1 MFHGTDYD
9 TLLEVAQNLH
19 GALTDAKKFAV
30 NVQAALTANRDIPS
44 AYAIGKV
51 EQALHNASNQL
62 ALLQA
67 LYYARK
73 PHNLPA
79 RNIYRRGNSYV
90 IATPYLPRKNN
101 TLHESYITCEAL
113 IDGLLRAHPLDLGTA
128 THISITMIQVY
139 PTGTPDHY
147 MTDPDNV
154 STKRM
159 VDNIAVALGIDDGGT
174 TIRLT
179 VINCISD
186 RLPAGMYTIVEP
198 RDYEAETLYYTQKL
212 EDIINESETN

>member
-1 MFHGTDYD
+1 MIQDTDYD
-9 TLLEVAQNLH
+9 NLVAVAQNLH
-19 GALTDAKKFAV
+19 SALTDAENSAA
-30 NVQAALTANRDIPS
+30 NVLDTLTAIRDSPS

-51 EQALHNASNQL
+51 EKAVHEVCNQL

-67 LYYARK
+67 SIFTRK

-79 RNIYRRGNSYV
+79 RNMYRRGNSYV

-101 TLHESYITCEAL
+101 ALHESYMTCQAL
-113 IDGLLRAHPLDLGTA
+113 IDGLLRAHPLDLGAA
-128 THISITMIQVY
+128 THISITMMQVY
-139 PTGTPDHY
+139 PTDTPDYY

-179 VINCISD
+179 LINCRSD
-186 RLPAGMYTIVEP
+186 RFPAGMYTIIEP
-198 RDYEAETLYYTQKL
+198 RDHEADTLYYTQKL
-212 EDIINESETN
+212 EDIINDSETH

>member
-1 MFHGTDYD
+1 MSYD
-9 TLLEVAQNLH
+9 TNYDNLVAVAQNLH
-19 GALTDAKKFAV
+19 GALTDATISAA
-30 NVQAALTANRDIPS
+30 NVLDTLTAIRDSPS
-44 AYAIGKV
+44 AYAIGKIEKAV
-51 EQALHNASNQL
+51 HEVCNQL

-67 LYYARK
+67 CFVARK

-79 RNIYRRGNSYV
+79 RNMYRRGNSYV
-90 IATPYLPRKNN
+90 IATPYLPRKNS
-101 TLHESYITCEAL
+101 TRHESYMTCQAL
-113 IDGLLRAHPLDLGTA
+113 IDGLLRAHPLDLGAA
-128 THISITMIQVY
+128 THVGITMIQVY

-179 VINCISD
+179 VTNCISD

-198 RDYEAETLYYTQKL
+198 RDHEAETLYYTQKL
-212 EDIINESETN
+212 EDIINDTEAH